1 MTAPNG
7 KQVAGSK
14 TGSVVL
20 VKKPEAVEILP
31 NRKINND
38 E

>member
-7 KQVAGSK
+7 TQA
-14 TGSVVL
+14 L
-20 VKKPEAVEILP
+20 VKTPDAVEILP